1 MQRTIGKPLMSLA
14 ALAGVLGLA
23 VLSGCTAEAAEQSAS
38 TPEPV
43 QLASADGAAL
53 SIKVFKSPT
62 CGCCAKWIE
71 HLEAAGFE
79 VQVEDS
85 NAMAQIKDEAGVP
98 NDLRSCH
105 TGMIGDYWVEGHV
118 PAETL
123 IRFLEEAPDA
133 EGLAVPGMPTGS
145 PGMEMGDRVDPY
157 DIVMFDG
164 TASSVY
170 ESRR

>member
-1 MQRTIGKPLMSLA
+1 MQRHIRRTRLTLT
-14 ALAGVLGLA
+14 ALAGVFGLVVLG
-23 VLSGCTAEAAEQSAS
+23 GCAAEAAEQSAS

-43 QLASADGAAL
+43 QLAAVGGEAL
-53 SIKVFKSPT
+53 TIKVYKSPT

-79 VQVEDS
+79 VEVQDS
-85 NAMAQIKDEAGVP
+85 DAMALVKAEAGVP
-98 NDLRSCH
+98 TDLQSCH

-133 EGLAVPGMPTGS
+133 EGLAVPGMPVGS
-145 PGMEMGDRVDPY
+145 PGMEMGGRVDPY
-157 DIVMFDG
+157 DVVMFDG
-164 TASSVY
+164 TSASVY